1 MRRASFFLAA
11 GAALALLPCIA
22 AAERSP
28 WNADQVAG
36 LASRLVEQTQRLE
49 ADLRVSVAEAE
60 AATADP
66 DREVG
71 VGARTVVIADLAIL
85 ESRAK
90 SYVGALE
97 SDLGREETRSLFGR
111 IESLMSLTTADLRSL
126 PDFASYR
133 ASLEALEGTMAALG
147 RFYAEALE
155 VRTPPDPL
163 ERPDASKP

>member
-1 MRRASFFLAA
+1 MAA
-11 GAALALLPCIA
+11 
-22 AAERSP
+22 
-28 WNADQVAG
+28 
-36 LASRLVEQTQRLE
+36 
-49 ADLRVSVAEAE
+49 AE

-97 SDLGREETRSLFGR
+97 SDLGREETRSLFGQV
-111 IESLMSLTTADLRSL
+111 ESLVSLTTADLRSL

-133 ASLEALEGTMAALG
+133 ASLEALEETVAALG

>member
-1 MRRASFFLAA
+1 MRRDWFLLAA
-11 GAALALLPCIA
+11 GAALALLPFVA

-28 WNADQVAG
+28 WNTDQVAD

-49 ADLRVSVAEAE
+49 ADLRVSVAKAE

-97 SDLGREETRSLFGR
+97 SGLAREETRSLFGR

-133 ASLEALEGTMAALG
+133 ANLEALEGTVAALG
-147 RFYAEALE
+147 RFYAEALK

-163 ERPDASKP
+163 KRPDASER

>member
-49 ADLRVSVAEAE
+49 ADLRASVAAAE

-97 SDLGREETRSLFGR
+97 SDLGREETRSLFGQV
-111 IESLMSLTTADLRSL
+111 ESLVSLTTADLRSL

-133 ASLEALEGTMAALG
+133 ASLEALEETVAALG

>member
-49 ADLRVSVAEAE
+49 ADLRASVAAAE

-97 SDLGREETRSLFGR
+97 SGLAREETRSLFGR

-133 ASLEALEGTMAALG
+133 ASLEALEETVAALG